1 MWPIYTSPLLAGYFF
16 AATLSLLVSGV
27 VIAAEPLAKVEPLAA
42 TASSNPTVPAP
53 LASEES
59 TVLLTEQQRLE
70 RELLLMVA
78 ALDEQSYQGTLTY
91 EFGGP
96 LETLVFEH
104 LVSTSGTQER
114 IRHLSGYQ
122 RFFSRHLP
130 HEHCSNAAM
139 RLFAQQG
146 QNPLGHLENYYAFR
160 ALGQNRF
167 ADRRVNMVQILPKDQ
182 YRFGFTLGIDSET
195 HLPLM
200 VALMGPRGE
209 MLERFQFIQM
219 AAVAPSNDSSAASMA
234 GAQALAYADSNC
246 EQPLLES
253 GWQPQ
258 WLPDGFVL
266 ASIDDSAHK
275 TVMSYTDGLAS
286 LSIFVV
292 PITEASGAVGVVQR
306 GATVVAMLLA
316 AQNQKS
322 YKVSVV
328 GEVPAGVARR
338 VASSVI
344 YVNDKAEVVTH
355 E

>member
-1 MWPIYTSPLLAGYFF
+1 MPFMPISPLLAGYFF
-16 AATLSLLVSGV
+16 VVTLAFLPCFASAAVEPEAATPEATTAMP
-27 VIAAEPLAKVEPLAA
+27 AAS
-42 TASSNPTVPAP
+42 T
-53 LASEES
+53 ES

-96 LETLVFEH
+96 LETLAFEH
-104 LVSTSGTQER
+104 LVGASGTQER
-114 IRHLSGYQ
+114 IRHLSGYH

-130 HEHCSNAAM
+130 NNYCGNAAM
-139 RLFAQQG
+139 RLFASQE
-146 QNPLGHLENYYAFR
+146 QNPLGHLESYYAFR
-160 ALGQNRF
+160 ALGQSRF
-167 ADRRVNMVQILPKDQ
+167 ADRRVNMVQILPKDD
-182 YRFGFTLGIDSET
+182 YRFGYTLGIDTET

-219 AAVAPSNDSSAASMA
+219 AVANGISSADGEASSVT
-234 GAQALAYADSNC
+234 GAQALPYETTNC
-246 EQPLLES
+246 EPPAVLL

-266 ASIDDSAHK
+266 ASVQHDEHK

-286 LSIFVV
+286 LSVFVV
-292 PITEASGAVGVVQR
+292 PIAEASGAVGVVQR

-338 VASSVI
+338 VASSVV
-344 YVNDKAEVVTH
+344 YASDQVEAAAH

>member
-1 MWPIYTSPLLAGYFF
+1 MSLIPFSPLLAGYFF
-16 AATLSLLVSGV
+16 AATFFSLFASN
-27 VIAAEPLAKVEPLAA
+27 ALAA
-42 TASSNPTVPAP
+42 TE
-53 LASEES
+53 ASEPMQD

-70 RELLLMVA
+70 RELLLMVR
-78 ALDEQSYQGTLTY
+78 ALDEQSYHGTLTY

-96 LETLVFEH
+96 LETLAFEH
-104 LVSTSGTQER
+104 LVGASGTHER
-114 IRHLSGYQ
+114 IRHLSGYY

-130 HEHCSNAAM
+130 NDYCSNAAM
-139 RLFAQQG
+139 RLFAQKG
-146 QNPLGHLENYYAFR
+146 QNSLEHLEHYYAFR
-160 ALGQNRF
+160 ALGQSRF
-167 ADRRVNMVQILPKDQ
+167 ADRRVNMVQILPKDE

-200 VALMGPRGE
+200 VALMGARGE

-219 AAVAPSNDSSAASMA
+219 AVAAAQEDSDTSAVA
-234 GAQALAYADSNC
+234 GAQNVPYLAANC
-246 EQPLLES
+246 EQPITDA

-258 WLPDGFVL
+258 WLPDGFVM
-266 ASIDDSAHK
+266 ASTQRDEHK
-275 TVMSYTDGLAS
+275 TVISYTDGLAS
-286 LSIFVV
+286 LSVFVV
-292 PITEASGAVGVVQR
+292 PIAEASGAVGVVQR

-338 VASSVI
+338 VASSVV
-344 YVNDKAEVVTH
+344 YVSHQNEAVPH